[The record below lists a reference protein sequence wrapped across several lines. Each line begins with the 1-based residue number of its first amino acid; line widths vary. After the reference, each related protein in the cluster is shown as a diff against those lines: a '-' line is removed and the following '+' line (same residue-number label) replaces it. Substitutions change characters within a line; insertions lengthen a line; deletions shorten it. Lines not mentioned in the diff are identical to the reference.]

1 MLRYTI
7 RRFFELLLTLF
18 LIASATF
25 FLLEAVPGDP
35 LTERADHLPEASRA
49 ALYERYGLDKPIM
62 ERYALTMKK
71 MCMGDFGE
79 SFVYAGQ
86 TVTGLLKTRLPV
98 SARLGIQ
105 QMLLGVSVGLLLGIA
120 AAMKRG
126 TWVDYTVVTLSVL
139 FISIPHLIF
148 GLMLQKVFAGTLR
161 WLPTIGWPSG
171 ADLWFGGWKYT
182 ILPTLTGCFSYI
194 ATYARLLKTSMLDVV
209 NQEYVL
215 TAESKGLSQGQIV
228 RRHILRNAFIPV
240 MTQLPMSVAM
250 CITGSFFIES
260 IYAIPGIGQYYVTAV
275 NNQDLSIVLGETV
288 LISILY
294 ILVLFVTDILYVVVD
309 PRIQLPGKK
318 RR

>member
-18 LIASATF
+18 LIATATF

-35 LTERADHLPEASRA
+35 LTERADHLPEASRT
-49 ALYERYGLDKPIM
+49 ALYQRYGLDKPIM

-126 TWVDYTVVTLSVL
+126 TWVDYFVVTLSVL

-148 GLMLQKVFAGTLR
+148 GLMLQKIFAGTLR

-171 ADLWFGGWKYT
+171 SELWFGGWKYT
-182 ILPTLTGCFSYI
+182 VLPTLTGCFSYI

-215 TAESKGLSQGQIV
+215 TAESKGLSQGQII

-260 IYAIPGIGQYYVTAV
+260 IYAIPGIRQYYVTAV

-309 PRIQLPGKK
+309 PRIQLPSKK

>member
-18 LIASATF
+18 LIATATF

-35 LTERADHLPEASRA
+35 LTERADHLPEASRT
-49 ALYERYGLDKPIM
+49 ALYQRYGLDKPIM

-86 TVTGLLKTRLPV
+86 TVTGLIKTRLPV

-126 TWVDYTVVTLSVL
+126 TWVDYAVVTLSVL

-148 GLMLQKVFAGTLR
+148 GLMLQKIFAGTLR

-182 ILPTLTGCFSYI
+182 VLPTLTGCFSYI

-215 TAESKGLSQGQIV
+215 TAESKGLTQGQIV

-260 IYAIPGIGQYYVTAV
+260 IFAIPGIGQYYVTAV

-294 ILVLFVTDILYVVVD
+294 ILVLFITDILYVVVD
-309 PRIQLPGKK
+309 PRIQLPSKK

>member
-18 LIASATF
+18 LIATATF

-35 LTERADHLPEASRA
+35 LTERADHLPEASRT
-49 ALYERYGLDKPIM
+49 ALYQRYGLDKPIM

-86 TVTGLLKTRLPV
+86 TVTGLIKTRLPV

-126 TWVDYTVVTLSVL
+126 TWVDYAVVTLSVL

-148 GLMLQKVFAGTLR
+148 GLMLQKIFAGTLR

-182 ILPTLTGCFSYI
+182 VLPTLTGCFSYI

-215 TAESKGLSQGQIV
+215 TAESKGLTQGQIV

-260 IYAIPGIGQYYVTAV
+260 IFAIPGIGQYYVTAV

-294 ILVLFVTDILYVVVD
+294 ILVLFITDILYVVVD

>member
-18 LIASATF
+18 LIATATF

-35 LTERADHLPEASRA
+35 LTERADHLPEASRT
-49 ALYERYGLDKPIM
+49 ALYQRYGLDKPIM

-126 TWVDYTVVTLSVL
+126 TWVDYFVVTLSVL

-148 GLMLQKVFAGTLR
+148 GLMLQKIFAGTLR

-171 ADLWFGGWKYT
+171 SELWFGGWKYT
-182 ILPTLTGCFSYI
+182 VLPTLTGCFSYI

-215 TAESKGLSQGQIV
+215 TAESKGLSQGQII

-294 ILVLFVTDILYVVVD
+294 ILVLFVTDSLYVVVD
-309 PRIQLPGKK
+309 PRIQLPSKK

>member
-18 LIASATF
+18 LIATATF

-35 LTERADHLPEASRA
+35 LTERADHLPEASRT
-49 ALYERYGLDKPIM
+49 ALYQRYGLDKPIM

-126 TWVDYTVVTLSVL
+126 TWVDYFVVTLSVL

-148 GLMLQKVFAGTLR
+148 GLMLQKIFAGTLR

-171 ADLWFGGWKYT
+171 SELWFGGWKYT
-182 ILPTLTGCFSYI
+182 VLPTLTGCFSYI
-194 ATYARLLKTSMLDVV
+194 ATYARLLKTSMLEVV

-215 TAESKGLSQGQIV
+215 TAESKGLSQGQII

-260 IYAIPGIGQYYVTAV
+260 IYAIPGIGQYYVPAV

-309 PRIQLPGKK
+309 PRIQLPSKK